1 MAEGDFAERLAKAV
15 GATAK
20 ASIAYGDPVERD
32 GVTVIPVARSFWGF
46 GGGGGDT
53 EGRVGSGGGGGSL
66 VWPLGHIEIRDGET
80 QFKPLHQPRLA
91 LLVVAAAVIVVLIR
105 ALK

>member
-15 GATAK
+15 GATAR
-20 ASIAYGDPVERD
+20 AETAYGDPVERD

-53 EGRVGSGGGGGSL
+53 EGRTGSGGGGSSL
-66 VWPLGHIEIRDGET
+66 VWPLGHIEIRGGEAR
-80 QFKPLHQPRLA
+80 FVPLHRPRMA
-91 LLVVAAAVIVVLIR
+91 VLVLAAAVIVVLIR

>member
-20 ASIAYGDPVERD
+20 ASTAYGEPVERD

-53 EGRVGSGGGGGSL
+53 EGRTGSGGGGGSV
-66 VWPLGHIEIRDGET
+66 VWPIGHIEIRDGEAG
-80 QFKPLHQPRLA
+80 FKPLHQPRLA
-91 LLVVAAAVIVVLIR
+91 VLVLAAAVIALLIR
-105 ALK
+105 TLK